1 MDDDDIQ
8 AFLESDY
15 DRVVRV
21 VTAVCGDRQRAEDAV
36 QDSLVDAWKRSLQI
50 DDLARWATV
59 VAINRARS
67 RWRRRAAEERAFGR
81 LVAQRVSCEQDGPE
95 FFDARLAEALEA
107 LPRVQRQ
114 VVALYY
120 LMDLSVA
127 DVAASLGVAN
137 GTVKTHLHRGRTA
150 LRAALQNTVQQEGGT
165 RARS

>member
-1 MDDDDIQ
+1 
-8 AFLESDY
+8 
-15 DRVVRV
+15 
-21 VTAVCGDRQRAEDAV
+21 
-36 QDSLVDAWKRSLQI
+36 
-50 DDLARWATV
+50 
-59 VAINRARS
+59 
-67 RWRRRAAEERAFGR
+67 
-81 LVAQRVSCEQDGPE
+81 
-95 FFDARLAEALEA
+95 
-107 LPRVQRQ
+107 RVQRQ